1 MHPHMRR
8 HKTEADW
15 TPKKFTAPIYETRF
29 IKISLQVRNGRL
41 TVHVYTH
48 VQEGSSVSSFPGRS
62 PSQPRSPPPGNVSQI
77 QQSSNHE
84 RVEYDRGPLSSLF
97 SESHDSVKV
106 ILPIIIH
113 ISRGFRHA
121 GYSDRHRQQNKPQ
134 SQNDKNVVSDNRYK
148 R

>member
-1 MHPHMRR
+1 MYRKDLVFLAFR
-8 HKTEADW
+8 AEAPASPARVLSRVMYHRYNSRA
-15 TPKKFTAPIYETRF
+15 TTRA
-29 IKISLQVRNGRL
+29 LVPQR
-41 TVHVYTH
+41 
-48 VQEGSSVSSFPGRS
+48 
-62 PSQPRSPPPGNVSQI
+62 
-77 QQSSNHE
+77 
-84 RVEYDRGPLSSLF
+84 PLSSLS

-134 SQNDKNVVSDNRYK
+134 SQNNNKNIEHMYK